1 MNLSTGVQP
10 QDLGPDVNTYNAAFS
25 ACENMLQ
32 AHTARS
38 LLTEMQPQALQLDD
52 ITYNVAISACNK
64 GHKPHRRCIGYMR
77 CSSQASGLA

>member
-38 LLTEMQPQALQLDD
+38 LLTEMQPQDVARDV
-52 ITYNVAISACNK
+52 IT
-64 GHKPHRRCIGYMR
+64 
-77 CSSQASGLA
+77 